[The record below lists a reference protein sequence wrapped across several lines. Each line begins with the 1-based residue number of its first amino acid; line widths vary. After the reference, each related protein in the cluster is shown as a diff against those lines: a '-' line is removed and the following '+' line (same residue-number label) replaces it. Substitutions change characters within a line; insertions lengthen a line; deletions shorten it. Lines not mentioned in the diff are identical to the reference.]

1 MFDFKEIKKI
11 TSLFLKK
18 NQKKIY
24 NQKKY
29 NNLDLE
35 NIFNELIEEVR
46 VIESVIGDNKEKKI
60 LDIEIPVAEK
70 LRAHIKNS

>member
-11 TSLFLKK
+11 TSLFLKN

-24 NQKKY
+24 NQKKN

-35 NIFNELIEEVR
+35 NIFNELIEE
-46 VIESVIGDNKEKKI
+46 INTHLNKKKHSH
-60 LDIEIPVAEK
+60 DE
-70 LRAHIKNS
+70 